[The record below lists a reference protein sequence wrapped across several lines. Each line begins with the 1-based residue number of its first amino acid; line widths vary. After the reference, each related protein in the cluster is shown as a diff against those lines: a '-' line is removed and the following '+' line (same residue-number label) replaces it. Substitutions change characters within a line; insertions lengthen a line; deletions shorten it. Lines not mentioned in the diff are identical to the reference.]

1 MDRKKA
7 NRKYIYRGI
16 CAIILMFLCVGSFFG
31 VWLEFVIE
39 NNQTGHLTG
48 YGNLG
53 MAIGIYGAICF
64 VLLRWMKAFAIGVER
79 KMSTITAVVVGLFT
93 VDILEVP
100 VSMAITGQWRFVDDF
115 LWRYLLLW
123 IGQAAV
129 CAILTNWMIDIYK
142 KIFPPLQVL
151 EVYGDHHND
160 LDQKILSRADKYQ
173 IVRRIDHNAGLEL
186 IRQEMDRYD
195 AVLINDLPSEEKNQ
209 ILKWCYDMEKRVYFT
224 PKLSDIIVMASDDLN
239 LFDSPLNLCRNG
251 GISLWQRFV
260 KRFFDIVLSALA
272 LVVLSPVFLITALA
286 IRLEDHGPVFFRQE
300 RCTIGGRRFMIIKFR
315 SMIVDAEKDGVPHPA
330 ESEDS
335 RITKVGRF
343 IRSTRID
350 ELPQLVNILRGD
362 MSIVGPRPER
372 VEHMAKYM
380 EEIPEFR
387 FRLKVKGG
395 LTGYAQVY
403 GKYNTTALD
412 KLKMDLVYITKYS
425 ILLDVQI
432 IFETVKVLLWKESTE
447 GFKKP
452 AADRAEAEKCLK
464 KQPYHAK
471 I

>member
-1 MDRKKA
+1 MKREKGKG
-7 NRKYIYRGI
+7 KYIYRGI
-16 CAIILMFLCVGSFFG
+16 CALLLTFLSVGSFFG

-53 MAIGIYGAICF
+53 MAVGIYTGICF

-93 VDILEVP
+93 VDVIEVP

-123 IGQAAV
+123 IGQAVV

-151 EVYGDHHND
+151 EVYGDYHNE
-160 LDQKILSRADKYQ
+160 LDRKILSRADKYH
-173 IVRRIDHNAGLEL
+173 IARRMYYKAGPEE
-186 IRQEMDRYD
+186 IREEMDHYD
-195 AVLINDLPSEEKNQ
+195 AVLINDLPSEEKNR
-209 ILKWCYDMEKRVYFT
+209 ILKWCYDADKRVYVT
-224 PKLSDIIVMASDDLN
+224 PKLSDIIAMASEDLN
-239 LFDSPLNLCRNG
+239 LFDSPLSLCRNG
-251 GISLWQRFV
+251 GIGLRQRFV
-260 KRFFDIVLSALA
+260 KRFFDIVLSVPTL
-272 LVVLSPVFLITALA
+272 LVLSPVFLVTAIA

-315 SMIVDAEKDGVPHPA
+315 SMIVDAEKDGRPHPA
-330 ESEDS
+330 ESGDS

-343 IRSTRID
+343 IRRTRID
-350 ELPQLVNILRGD
+350 ELPQLINILRGE

-372 VEHMAKYM
+372 VEHMEKYM

-425 ILLDVQI
+425 LLLDVQI
-432 IFETVKVLLWKESTE
+432 IFQTIKILLWKESTE
-447 GFKKP
+447 GFDKQK
-452 AADRAEAEKCLK
+452 AAKLQKEALVLK
-464 KQPYHAK
+464 REA
-471 I
+471 